1 MYNRA
6 FLILAAAAAGAALLG
21 AHDAHA
27 RNNTITPT
35 VTLDTRYD
43 SNVRFRGSRENADG
57 DFILS
62 VTPRVGYS
70 GRGMHYG
77 VSGFYSLTADYHT
90 DNTDLNNLSQS
101 GALDLDWNITDKW
114 RFGIGDRVNYYNDS
128 LRAIGEGILVTRTDI
143 LSNTAY
149 ASLGRQ
155 LTMNTGATLTL
166 RDRIE
171 EFDDPQLV
179 DSRTDSGMLTV
190 SNRYSQ
196 TGTLNFNYSYTAYD
210 FEGSDNQITSHG
222 VGVGFREQVTSSTYL
237 GLGGGIEYA
246 TNLGGDS
253 DEIFL
258 TANASLEKALRNS
271 YMTLSYERDVTT
283 PTGLAD
289 EISIRDSVNFIWD
302 FTVSRDFSASFFTGL
317 ARNRSEPSGRVGVN
331 SYIAE
336 VSGNWQLY
344 KWLLLGAGLSH
355 YQQWPEDTF
364 DRGLKRSKVFVNATL
379 IGGDWRF

>member
-1 MYNRA
+1 MSNRTSV
-6 FLILAAAAAGAALLG
+6 ILAAAALAALMPVAEAG
-21 AHDAHA
+21 A
-27 RNNTITPT
+27 RNNTLTPT

-43 SNVRFRGSRENADG
+43 SNVRFRGARENVEG

-62 VTPRVGYS
+62 VTPRIGFAR
-70 GRGMHYG
+70 RGMHYG
-77 VSGFYSLTADYHT
+77 VRGFYSLTADYHT

-101 GALDLDWNITDKW
+101 AAIDLDWNITDKW
-114 RFGIGDRVNYYNDS
+114 RFGLGDRVNYYNDS

-155 LTMNTGATLTL
+155 LTTNTGATLTVK
-166 RDRIE
+166 DRIE
-171 EFDDPQLV
+171 EFDDEQLV
-179 DSRTDSGMLTV
+179 DSRTDSGVLGI
-190 SNRYSQ
+190 SHKYSQ
-196 TGTLNFNYSYTAYD
+196 TGTADFNYSFTVYD
-210 FEGSDNQITSHG
+210 FEDSDNQITSHG
-222 VGVGFREQVTSSTYL
+222 ASVGFREQVSSSMFL

-246 TNLGGDS
+246 TKLGGES
-253 DEIFL
+253 NEIFF
-258 TANASLEKALRNS
+258 TANASLEKALKNS
-271 YMTLSYERDVTT
+271 YMTLNYERDVTT

-289 EISIRDSVNFIWD
+289 EVSIRDSVNFIWD
-302 FTVSRDFSASFFTGL
+302 FTVSRELSASFFTGL

-336 VSGNWQLY
+336 VSGNWQVY